1 MTYFSLLTDERP
13 NIVQAMTRIVGSA
26 KSIYKNEAIRYL
38 QIKVEESRSSNSH
51 SQVVIY
57 TEPID
62 GGYGYDE
69 WDSFW
74 TENAEETEIAKKLL
88 QRIRFKNENVYYG
101 DDYLE
106 FTVRHSPR
114 LEAIE
119 NAIHDLKYGDFYDE
133 LHREDEG
140 YTVITKDVR
149 GLRKFQ
155 QKHHKV
161 VSVYKEDDF
170 DTLYNVYIS

>member
-13 NIVQAMTRIVGSA
+13 NIIQAMTRLVDSA
-26 KSIYKNEAIRYL
+26 KSIYKNEPIRYL
-38 QIKVEESRSSNSH
+38 RIEVENSET
-51 SQVVIY
+51 SDADGEVVIY

-74 TENAEETEIAKKLL
+74 TENAEETEIAKKLI
-88 QRIRFKNENVYYG
+88 RRVRFKNENVHYG
-101 DDYLE
+101 DGYLE
-106 FTVRHSPR
+106 FTVKHSPKI
-114 LEAIE
+114 EAIE
-119 NAIHDLKYGDFYDE
+119 NAIFDLKNGNFYDE

-149 GLRKFQ
+149 GLMKFHH
-155 QKHHKV
+155 KHHNV
-161 VSVYKEDDF
+161 VRVYQDDDF